1 MGRPICSQNGRALLV
16 PSDYY
21 KCRGVTLQESKK
33 CIVIGKVCWD
43 MSITIC
49 HALDNSFFLMHYNW
63 WGKSLQSVTHPED
76 KCVNALQ
83 EHYNLSY
90 HGVTY
95 DYNC

>member
-1 MGRPICSQNGRALLV
+1 MGPAHLFPKWKSTVGAVGLLQV
-16 PSDYY
+16 Q
-21 KCRGVTLQESKK
+21 GVTLQESKK

>member
-1 MGRPICSQNGRALLV
+1 M

-21 KCRGVTLQESKK
+21 KCEGVTLQESKK

-49 HALDNSFFLMHYNW
+49 HALDNSFFVNALQLV
-63 WGKSLQSVTHPED
+63 GKSLQSVTHPED

-83 EHYNLSY
+83 DITICHTMGNI
-90 HGVTY
+90 
-95 DYNC
+95 